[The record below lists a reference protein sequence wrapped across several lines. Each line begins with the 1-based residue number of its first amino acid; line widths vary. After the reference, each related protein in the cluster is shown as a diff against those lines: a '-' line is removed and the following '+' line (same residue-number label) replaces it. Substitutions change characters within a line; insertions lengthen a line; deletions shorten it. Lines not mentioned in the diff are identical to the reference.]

1 MKETKEDKRLDLSK
15 VKRKWIVI
23 FVITAF
29 FVIGLLKNIFKG

>member
-23 FVITAF
+23 FVFAGLFI
-29 FVIGLLKNIFKG
+29 IGLLKNIFKG